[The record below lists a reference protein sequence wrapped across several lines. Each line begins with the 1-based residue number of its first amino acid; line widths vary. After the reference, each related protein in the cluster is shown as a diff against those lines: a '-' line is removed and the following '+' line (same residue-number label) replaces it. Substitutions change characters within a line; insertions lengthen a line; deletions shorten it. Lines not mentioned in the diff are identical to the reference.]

1 MRAKVQQS
9 CETTKFYSLS
19 APHLP
24 IFHYLCAAKH
34 LKSLIIMLVKGIS
47 TIALLICSN
56 IFMTLAWYG
65 HIAFKSQLQ
74 RYGIV
79 AIILISW
86 GIALFEYC
94 FQVPANRIG
103 SAELG
108 GPFTLWQ
115 LKVIQEVISLVV
127 FTLFAVL
134 FVKGDP
140 LRWNHLAGFACLV
153 LAVYF
158 IFRK

>member
-1 MRAKVQQS
+1 
-9 CETTKFYSLS
+9 
-19 APHLP
+19 
-24 IFHYLCAAKH
+24 
-34 LKSLIIMLVKGIS
+34 MLTRGFA

-56 IFMTLAWYG
+56 VFMTLAWYG

-74 RYGIV
+74 RYGMIGIV
-79 AIILISW
+79 LISW

-115 LKVIQEVISLVV
+115 LKVIQEVISLTV
-127 FTLFAVL
+127 FTLVAMVMF
-134 FVKGDP
+134 KGQT
-140 LRWNHLAGFACLV
+140 LQWNHFVAFGCLIM
-153 LAVYF
+153 AVF
-158 IFRK
+158 FVFLK

>member
-1 MRAKVQQS
+1 MVLTLHGA
-9 CETTKFYSLS
+9 S
-19 APHLP
+19 A
-24 IFHYLCAAKH
+24 I
-34 LKSLIIMLVKGIS
+34 KSLGSEAIKILFCIFARQNSNSMLFKGIS
-47 TIALLICSN
+47 TIALLVCSN
-56 IFMTLAWYG
+56 VFMTLAWYG
-65 HIAFKSQLQ
+65 HIAFKSRLE

-79 AIILISW
+79 AIVLLSW

-140 LRWNHLAGFACLV
+140 LRWNHMAGFACLV

>member
-1 MRAKVQQS
+1 
-9 CETTKFYSLS
+9 
-19 APHLP
+19 
-24 IFHYLCAAKH
+24 
-34 LKSLIIMLVKGIS
+34 MLTRGIT

-56 IFMTLAWYG
+56 VFMTLAWYG

-79 AIILISW
+79 GIVLISW

-103 SAELG
+103 SQELG

-140 LRWNHLAGFACLV
+140 LKWNHMAGFACLV

>member
-1 MRAKVQQS
+1 M
-9 CETTKFYSLS
+9 
-19 APHLP
+19 
-24 IFHYLCAAKH
+24 I
-34 LKSLIIMLVKGIS
+34 
-47 TIALLICSN
+47 
-56 IFMTLAWYG
+56 
-65 HIAFKSQLQ
+65 
-74 RYGIV
+74 GIV
-79 AIILISW
+79 LISW
-86 GIALFEYC
+86 GVALFEYC

-140 LRWNHLAGFACLV
+140 LKWNHLAGFGCLV

>member
-1 MRAKVQQS
+1 
-9 CETTKFYSLS
+9 
-19 APHLP
+19 
-24 IFHYLCAAKH
+24 
-34 LKSLIIMLVKGIS
+34 MLTRGFA

-56 IFMTLAWYG
+56 VFMTLAWYG

-74 RYGIV
+74 RYGMIGIV
-79 AIILISW
+79 LISW

-115 LKVIQEVISLVV
+115 LKVIQEVVSLTVFAIVV
-127 FTLFAVL
+127 QLIMKNEA
-134 FVKGDP
+134 
-140 LRWNHLAGFACLV
+140 LRWNHFAGFICLV
-153 LAVYF
+153 LAVFF
-158 IFRK
+158 IFKK

>member
-1 MRAKVQQS
+1 MRATLS
-9 CETTKFYSLS
+9 HFSLS
-19 APHLP
+19 LFLNYETLTINA
-24 IFHYLCAAKH
+24 
-34 LKSLIIMLVKGIS
+34 MLLKGIS
-47 TIALLICSN
+47 TIGLLICSN
-56 IFMTLAWYG
+56 VFMTLAWYG
-65 HIAFKSQLQ
+65 HIAFKSSLQ
-74 RYGIV
+74 RYGII
-79 AIILISW
+79 AIILFSW

-103 SAELG
+103 SMELG

>member
-1 MRAKVQQS
+1 
-9 CETTKFYSLS
+9 
-19 APHLP
+19 
-24 IFHYLCAAKH
+24 
-34 LKSLIIMLVKGIS
+34 MLGRGIS

-65 HIAFKSQLQ
+65 HIAFKDKLERFSSPEKPFLLK
-74 RYGIV
+74 GMLVIV
-79 AIILISW
+79 LISW

-140 LRWNHLAGFACLV
+140 LKWNHLVAFACLV
-153 LAVYF
+153 AAVYF
-158 IFRK
+158 IFKK

>member
-1 MRAKVQQS
+1 
-9 CETTKFYSLS
+9 
-19 APHLP
+19 
-24 IFHYLCAAKH
+24 
-34 LKSLIIMLVKGIS
+34 MLGRGLS
-47 TIALLICSN
+47 TIALLVCSN

-65 HIAFKSQLQ
+65 HIAFKDKLESFTSPDKPFLFK
-74 RYGIV
+74 GMLV
-79 AIILISW
+79 VILISW
-86 GIALFEYC
+86 GVALLEYC

-140 LRWNHLAGFACLV
+140 LKWNHLAGFACLV